1 MTRSR
6 LKPDGLPYRLY
17 ERRGKRVY
25 SIGYKA
31 PDGTWSFRLKC
42 PVGDRARA
50 AECRREAIQRAAVLH
65 NPAASEGPLTF
76 EVLCKTWLE
85 RQHALP
91 LNVKEKRASSTLA
104 ENEHEIATL
113 NKAFGPMRIS
123 DITRAHCQAY
133 LDACLVAVDDTGK
146 PRPRPEKGNK
156 EIALARAIFEY
167 AIARDHVSAN
177 PFKGPKKV
185 GLDKPKPR
193 YVSTDELERALKV
206 GREMGGAY
214 HIMAL
219 CMKTAYLCYRRSFE
233 ARNLT
238 RDMITADGILW
249 KASKRRK
256 GQSDKHVLVEWSPE
270 LKTTIDEALKC
281 PRHKGVGTFFVFGN
295 LAGRA
300 YTKGGWKANL
310 TRLMTR
316 CKQDA
321 AQERKPFEPFSLQ
334 ECRPK
339 AVSDEL
345 ANNGGDVKA
354 LLNAT
359 LHTNERMIQ
368 RHYDRRSATRAA
380 PVGGGKYSKIGISKN
395 KRG

>member
-1 MTRSR
+1 MSR
-6 LKPDGLPYRLY
+6 HRLQHDGLPYRLY
-17 ERRGKRVY
+17 ERRGERVY

-31 PDGTWSFRLKC
+31 VDGTWTFRLKC
-42 PVGDRARA
+42 PVGDRVRT
-50 AECRREAIQRAAVLH
+50 AECRREAIQRAAVLNGNGATH
-65 NPAASEGPLTF
+65 TAWTF
-76 EVLCKTWLE
+76 ELLCQKWVE
-85 RQHALP
+85 RQRAFP
-91 LNVKEKRASSTLA
+91 TNVKEKRAASTLT
-104 ENEHEIATL
+104 ENLREIATL

-123 DITRAHCQAY
+123 DITRAHAYAY
-133 LDACLVAVDDTGK
+133 LDACLVAVDDDGK

-156 EIALARAIFEY
+156 EIALARVIFEY
-167 AIARDHVSAN
+167 AIREQQIAVN
-177 PFKGPKKV
+177 PFAGIKKV
-185 GLDKPKPR
+185 GLAKPEQR
-193 YVSTDELERALKV
+193 CVTDSELARAIDV
-206 GREMGGAY
+206 GRTMGGAY

-238 RDMITADGILW
+238 RDMIGPDGILW
-249 KASKRRK
+249 TGSKRRTSQPRK
-256 GQSDKHVLVEWSPE
+256 SVTIEWSPE
-270 LKTTIDEALKC
+270 LKATIEEALRC

-310 TRLMTR
+310 TRLMER

-321 AQERKPFEPFSLQ
+321 AEKGESFEPFSLQ

-354 LLNAT
+354 VLNAT
-359 LHTNERMIQ
+359 LHTSERMIR

-380 PVGGGKYSKIGISKN
+380 PVGGSKYSKIGISKN